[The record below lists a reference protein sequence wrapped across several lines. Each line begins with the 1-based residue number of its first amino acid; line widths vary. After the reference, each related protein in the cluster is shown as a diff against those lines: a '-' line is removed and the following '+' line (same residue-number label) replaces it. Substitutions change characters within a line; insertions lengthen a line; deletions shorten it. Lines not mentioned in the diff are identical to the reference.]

1 MSVIKFSGSSAQAI
15 IFKNIFLGQPGMH
28 GPPGPVGNRG
38 RPGIPGPP
46 GQQGKTGCPGQTGP
60 RGNKAFF
67 YIRSLF
73 REPVS
78 CSRLVFELFVLSPN
92 MTRMVIFRSIDDSNQ
107 IF

>member
-1 MSVIKFSGSSAQAI
+1 
-15 IFKNIFLGQPGMH
+15 MH

-67 YIRSLF
+67 TSDHYLGSPSAVQDWYLSF
-73 REPVS
+73 LS
-78 CSRLVFELFVLSPN
+78 CLR
-92 MTRMVIFRSIDDSNQ
+92 I
-107 IF
+107 